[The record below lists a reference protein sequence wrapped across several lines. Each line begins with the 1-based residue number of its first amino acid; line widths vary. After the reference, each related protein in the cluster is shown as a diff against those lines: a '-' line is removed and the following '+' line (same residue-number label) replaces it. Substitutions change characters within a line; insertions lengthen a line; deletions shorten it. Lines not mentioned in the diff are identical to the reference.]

1 MLEFK
6 HIRFSAFL
14 PYLHLIL
21 KSIDNLKNI
30 PLLKA
35 ITGDYFGLMEA
46 KYFN

>member
-6 HIRFSAFL
+6 HIRFSLDFN
-14 PYLHLIL
+14 LIL